1 MAEPALAQ
9 ELDPVEFARR
19 LEAIPG
25 AQSGTLPAPAPTPEE
40 PPAWGE
46 IKESEEYKSLT
57 FPEGRGDQG
66 VCGHA
71 SRLY

>member
-46 IKESEEYKSLT
+46 IKESEEYKS
-57 FPEGRGDQG
+57 
-66 VCGHA
+66 
-71 SRLY
+71 